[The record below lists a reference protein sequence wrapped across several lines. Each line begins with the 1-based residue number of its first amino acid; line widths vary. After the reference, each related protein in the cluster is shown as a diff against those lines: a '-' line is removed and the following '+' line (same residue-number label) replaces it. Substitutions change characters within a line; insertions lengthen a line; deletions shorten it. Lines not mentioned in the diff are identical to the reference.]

1 VPSARGGR
9 ADSPSTPGF
18 AVAAYLIFGCAYA
31 FAAAVQPGPFLAYL
45 ISQALS
51 TGWRRTLP
59 MALAPLLSD
68 GPVAV
73 LMLLVLS
80 HLSRPSLEGLRCAG
94 GVFVLVLAARA
105 FETWRH
111 SKGAE
116 VEIRE
121 TTRRSVLSAAV
132 VNLLNPGP
140 YLGWSLVM
148 GPLLLKGW
156 RESPSNGI
164 ALIAGFYGTMVLTLG
179 AIIVLSAAARRFG
192 RRVGRALV
200 GASAVALALF
210 GCYQLWSGVRALL
223 SG

>member
-1 VPSARGGR
+1 VFG
-9 ADSPSTPGF
+9 
-18 AVAAYLIFGCAYA
+18 VAAYLIFGCAYA

-45 ISQALS
+45 VSQALRA
-51 TGWRRTLP
+51 GWRRTLP

-73 LMLLVLS
+73 LVLVALS
-80 HLSRPSLEGLRCAG
+80 HLSRVSLEWLRCAG

-105 FETWRH
+105 FWAWR
-111 SKGAE
+111 SATDAE
-116 VEIRE
+116 VEVRD

-156 RESPSNGI
+156 RESPGNGI
-164 ALIAGFYGTMVLTLG
+164 ALIVGFYGTMVLTLG

-192 RRVGRALV
+192 PRVGRALV
-200 GASAVALALF
+200 GASAVALGLF
-210 GCYQLWSGVRALL
+210 GCYQLWAGVRALM
-223 SG
+223 GG